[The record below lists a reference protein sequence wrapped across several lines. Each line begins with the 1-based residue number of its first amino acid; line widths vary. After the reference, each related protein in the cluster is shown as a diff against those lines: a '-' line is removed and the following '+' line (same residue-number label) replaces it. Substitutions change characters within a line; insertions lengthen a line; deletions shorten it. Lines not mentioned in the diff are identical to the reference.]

1 MAASLVG
8 GLAGAGVAAGQPAAD
23 QPKDIGTVQ
32 ATGTVAGPAA
42 AVPQTA
48 EQFAPSRPSLDQI
61 EPTST
66 VGAEA
71 LRKIIVPTS
80 NYNDVV
86 RLTPSAIDISPDGPG
101 LQQDFG
107 QSIRGLQYTQ
117 FSVLYDGIPIPGF
130 PINFAPQPGIY
141 FTSQNL
147 GQVTVHR
154 GPGQASAIGAAT
166 FGGYVDLTSPAVS
179 NTLGATA
186 YGTVGSYGTHL
197 GGLRLDSGA
206 LGALAGGRATINLEQ
221 LESGGRDQQH
231 LHRAAEPVREV

>member
-1 MAASLVG
+1 
-8 GLAGAGVAAGQPAAD
+8 
-23 QPKDIGTVQ
+23 VQ
-32 ATGTVAGPAA
+32 ATGAVAGPA

-66 VGAEA
+66 VGAET

-86 RLTPSAIDISPDGPG
+86 RLTPSAIDISPVGPG

-179 NTLGATA
+179 NTLGGYRLRHGRQLRYPPGRPAA
-186 YGTVGSYGTHL
+186 GQRRAGRVG
-197 GGLRLDSGA
+197 RRARDDQRGA
-206 LGALAGGRATINLEQ
+206 A
-221 LESGGRDQQH
+221 
-231 LHRAAEPVREV
+231 